1 MSDYFSHARREI
13 APHLPAKIDQFLD
26 VGCGN
31 GTTSAFIRHLHPEV
45 RWAGGVELFAEA
57 AEKARSVLDEV
68 WCGDL
73 EATPFETEIAPAS
86 LDAILCLDVLE
97 HLVDPWTV
105 VKRLSPLLAED
116 GRLIISIPNIRNW
129 KFIRK
134 LLMNGDFHY
143 RDAGLLDRTH
153 LRFFTRATMFELF
166 QGAGFR
172 IEQGFPRIFGELKN
186 ENVINAIR
194 LMAAGVGADPDLA
207 LQDAM
212 PLQYVVKAVPV

>member
-13 APHLPAKIDQFLD
+13 LPHLPSKIEKCLD
-26 VGCGN
+26 IGCGN
-31 GTTSAFIRHLHPEV
+31 GTTSAFVRHLHPEV
-45 RWAGGVELFAEA
+45 TWAGGVELFPDA
-57 AEKARSVLDEV
+57 AENARSVLDQV

-73 EATPFETEIAPAS
+73 EATSFETAIAPAS
-86 LDAILCLDVLE
+86 LDVILCLDVLE

-105 VKRLSPLLAED
+105 VKRLSPLLKTD

-153 LRFFTRATMFELF
+153 LRFFVRDTAIELAE
-166 QGAGFR
+166 AG
-172 IEQGFPRIFGELKN
+172 GLK
-186 ENVINAIR
+186 VSYAGNAHPWKMLDMRNILSHISGHR
-194 LMAAGVGADPDLA
+194 LDDLMIKQFMIVA
-207 LQDAM
+207 SA
-212 PLQYVVKAVPV
+212 K

>member
-13 APHLPAKIDQFLD
+13 LPHLPSKIEKCLD
-26 VGCGN
+26 IGCGN
-31 GTTSAFIRHLHPEV
+31 GTTSAFVMHLHPEV
-45 RWAGGVELFAEA
+45 TWAGGVELFPDA
-57 AEKARSVLDEV
+57 AENARSVLDQV

-73 EATPFETEIAPAS
+73 EATSFETAIAPAS
-86 LDAILCLDVLE
+86 LDVILCLDVLE

-105 VKRLSPLLAED
+105 VKRLSPLLKTD

-153 LRFFTRATMFELF
+153 LRFFVRDTAIELAE
-166 QGAGFR
+166 AG
-172 IEQGFPRIFGELKN
+172 GLK
-186 ENVINAIR
+186 VSYAGNAHPWKPLDMRNILYHISMCGLED
-194 LMAAGVGADPDLA
+194 LMIKQFMIVAKPA
-207 LQDAM
+207 
-212 PLQYVVKAVPV
+212 

>member
-13 APHLPAKIDQFLD
+13 LPYLPSKIEKCLD
-26 VGCGN
+26 IGCGN
-31 GTTSAFIRHLHPEV
+31 GTTSAFVRHLHPEV
-45 RWAGGVELFAEA
+45 TWAGGVELFPDA
-57 AEKARSVLDEV
+57 AENARSVLDQV

-73 EATPFETEIAPAS
+73 EATSFETAIAPAS
-86 LDAILCLDVLE
+86 LDVILCLDVLE

-105 VKRLSPLLAED
+105 VKRLSPLLKTD

-153 LRFFTRATMFELF
+153 LRFFVRDTAIELAE
-166 QGAGFR
+166 AG
-172 IEQGFPRIFGELKN
+172 GLK
-186 ENVINAIR
+186 VSYAGNAHPWKPLDMRNILYHISMCGLED
-194 LMAAGVGADPDLA
+194 LMIKQFMIVAKPA
-207 LQDAM
+207 
-212 PLQYVVKAVPV
+212 

>member
-13 APHLPAKIDQFLD
+13 LPHLPSRIEKCLD
-26 VGCGN
+26 IGCGN
-31 GTTSAFIRHLHPEV
+31 GTTSAFVRHLHPEV
-45 RWAGGVELFAEA
+45 TWSGGVELFPDA
-57 AEKARSVLDEV
+57 AENARSVLDQV

-73 EATPFETEIAPAS
+73 EATSFETAIAPAS
-86 LDAILCLDVLE
+86 LDVILCLDVLE

-105 VKRLSPLLAED
+105 VKRLSPLLKTD

-153 LRFFTRATMFELF
+153 LRFFVRDTAIELAE
-166 QGAGFR
+166 AG
-172 IEQGFPRIFGELKN
+172 GLK
-186 ENVINAIR
+186 VSYAGNAHPWKPLDMRNILYHISMCGLED
-194 LMAAGVGADPDLA
+194 LMIKQFMIVAKPA
-207 LQDAM
+207 
-212 PLQYVVKAVPV
+212 

>member
-13 APHLPAKIDQFLD
+13 LPHLPSKIEKCLD
-26 VGCGN
+26 IGCGN
-31 GTTSAFIRHLHPEV
+31 GTTSAFVRHLHPEV
-45 RWAGGVELFAEA
+45 TWAGGVELFPDA
-57 AEKARSVLDEV
+57 AENARSVLDQV

-73 EATPFETEIAPAS
+73 EATSFETAIAPAS
-86 LDAILCLDVLE
+86 LDVILCLDVLE

-105 VKRLSPLLAED
+105 VKRLSPLLKTD

-153 LRFFTRATMFELF
+153 LRFFVRDTAIELAE
-166 QGAGFR
+166 AG
-172 IEQGFPRIFGELKN
+172 GLK
-186 ENVINAIR
+186 VSYAGNAHPWKPLDMRNILYHLSMCGLED
-194 LMAAGVGADPDLA
+194 LMIKQFMIVAKPA
-207 LQDAM
+207 
-212 PLQYVVKAVPV
+212 